1 MKISSINQPYNLNF
15 KATKIA
21 NTRFFVKSGEIVNDI
36 YRLDPKDRPFIES
49 LGREIDITN
58 CCKQM
63 TTNLALRWQR
73 VLNYCLDVAYSSS
86 ENVSYVAI
94 NNNRPCGIM
103 TYLEN
108 STFFLDGICAI
119 PDKKGNKVPNIGK
132 SLFYQLFL
140 DAKKYDANGIKLEAI
155 TDGPVDVIEKYKQL
169 GFKDD
174 HIINKGYVQMSCNKH
189 RINDQLKE
197 LPFEINY
204 IESIA
209 EKTDLRSFL
218 N

>member
-1 MKISSINQPYNLNF
+1 MKINSVNQPYNSNF
-15 KATKIA
+15 KATKVA
-21 NTRFFVKSGEIVNDI
+21 NTKAFIKSEEIVNGI
-36 YRLDPKDRPFIES
+36 YRLDAKDKPFIES
-49 LGREIDITN
+49 LGRKIDITER
-58 CCKQM
+58 CKQM
-63 TTNLALRWQR
+63 ASNFALRWQK
-73 VLNYCLDVAYSSS
+73 VLNYCLDVAYGSS

-94 NNNRPCGIM
+94 NNNKPCGIM
-103 TYLEN
+103 TYFED

-119 PDKKGNKVPNIGK
+119 PDENGKKVPNIGK

-140 DAKKYDANGIKLEAI
+140 DAKKYGAKGIKLDAI
-155 TDGPVDVIEKYKQL
+155 TDGPVNVIEKYKQL

-174 HIINKGYVQMSCNKH
+174 HIFNKGYVQMSCNKH

-197 LPFEINY
+197 LPFEIDY